1 MSALAADERVQY
13 LTFLVAGEPYGIR
26 SSCVKEIVEM
36 QELARIA
43 SMPASVRGVMNLRGT
58 VMPVIDLARR
68 FGFGITALTRRTCTV
83 VVDVELDSVRTLLG
97 LMTDEVL
104 DVIDIGSSE
113 VGAAPSFG
121 TVIDAA
127 YLTGMWQIGDRF
139 VMLLDANRVLSV
151 EEIVA
156 ATATE

>member
-1 MSALAADERVQY
+1 MSAAPDGKAQY

-36 QELARIA
+36 QELARI
-43 SMPASVRGVMNLRGT
+43 SGMPLSVRGVMNLRGT
-58 VMPVIDLARR
+58 VTPVIDLARR
-68 FGFGITALTRRTCTV
+68 FGFGMTEITRRTCTV
-83 VVDVELDSVRTLLG
+83 VVDVELDGVRTLLG

-104 DVIDIGSSE
+104 DVIDLAASE
-113 VGAAPSFG
+113 VEAAPSFG
-121 TVIDAA
+121 TAVDAA

-156 ATATE
+156 ATASEQ

>member
-1 MSALAADERVQY
+1 MSHAEKAQY

-36 QELARIA
+36 QELARIG
-43 SMPASVRGVMNLRGT
+43 SMPPSVRGVMNLRGT

-68 FGFGITALTRRTCTV
+68 FGFGTTEVTRRTCTV

-104 DVIDIGSSE
+104 DVVDIEAAE
-113 VGAAPSFG
+113 VGVAPSFG
-121 TVIDAA
+121 TAVDAA
-127 YLTGMWQIGDRF
+127 YLTGMWQVGDRF
-139 VMLLDANRVLSV
+139 VMLLDASRVLSV

-156 ATATE
+156 ASASE

>member
-1 MSALAADERVQY
+1 MSAAPDGKAQY

-36 QELARIA
+36 QELARVA
-43 SMPASVRGVMNLRGT
+43 GMPVSVRGVMNLRGT
-58 VMPVIDLARR
+58 VTPVIDLARR
-68 FGFGITALTRRTCTV
+68 FGFGTTEVTRRTCTV
-83 VVDVELDSVRTLLG
+83 VVDVELDGVRTLLG
-97 LMTDEVL
+97 LMADEVL
-104 DVIDIGSSE
+104 DVIDLATSE

-121 TVIDAA
+121 TAIDAA

-156 ATATE
+156 ATASE

>member
-1 MSALAADERVQY
+1 MNQY

-36 QELARIA
+36 QELARIG

-68 FGFGITALTRRTCTV
+68 FGFGTTEVTRRTCTV

-97 LMTDEVL
+97 LMAEEVL
-104 DVIDIGSSE
+104 DVVDIEAAE

-121 TVIDAA
+121 TAVDAA
-127 YLTGMWQIGDRF
+127 YLTGMWQVGDRF

-156 ATATE
+156 ATASE